1 MKIKIII
8 CMLSIFGFTYLQG
21 ILGWDCAF
29 AQNSSPLTLDEIIT
43 RVEQRYEVSGFMAHF
58 VQESTIKAMEITDVA
73 SGRVFVKRPR
83 MMRWEYDK
91 PEKQIIV
98 TDGKK
103 LWIYRPEDNQV
114 VVGQAPS
121 FFGDG
126 KGAGFLA
133 DIKIIRSKFS
143 ISFPKQNDDRYYTL
157 RLLPVQEEIELSEIY
172 LSISKRT
179 FKVDKIVTYNPYG
192 DETRIDLINS
202 RFDQVPDDAL
212 FTFDIPEGV
221 DVLNLE

>member
-1 MKIKIII
+1 MKIKLIITI
-8 CMLSIFGFTYLQG
+8 LSIFSLTHLQG
-21 ILGWDCAF
+21 VFGLNCTY
-29 AQNSSPLTLDEIIT
+29 AQSSSPLTLDEIIN
-43 RVEQRYEVSGFMAHF
+43 RVEQRYEISGFMAHF

-91 PEKQIIV
+91 PEKQIII
-98 TDGKK
+98 TNGKK

-114 VVGQAPS
+114 MVGQAPS

-133 DIKIIRSKFS
+133 DIKIIRRKFS
-143 ISFPKQNDDRYYTL
+143 ISLPKQNDDRYYTL
-157 RLLPVQEEIELSEIY
+157 RLVPMQEEIEISEIY
-172 LSISKRT
+172 LSVSKRT
-179 FKVDKIVTYNPYG
+179 FKVDKIVTHNLYG

-202 RFDQVPDDAL
+202 RFDQIPDPSL
-212 FTFDIPEGV
+212 FTFEIPHGV
-221 DVLNLE
+221 DVLTLE

>member
-8 CMLSIFGFTYLQG
+8 CLLSIFGFTYLQG
-21 ILGWDCAF
+21 IFGWDCTF
-29 AQNSSPLTLDEIIT
+29 AQNSSPLTLDEIIN

-114 VVGQAPS
+114 MVGQAPS

-133 DIKIIRSKFS
+133 DIKVIRSKFS
-143 ISFPKQNDDRYYTL
+143 ISLPKQNDDRYYTL
-157 RLLPVQEEIELSEIY
+157 RLLPLQEEIDLSEIY
-172 LSISKRT
+172 LSVSKRT

-202 RFDQVPDDAL
+202 RFDQVPDAAL

>member
-1 MKIKIII
+1 
-8 CMLSIFGFTYLQG
+8 
-21 ILGWDCAF
+21 
-29 AQNSSPLTLDEIIT
+29 
-43 RVEQRYEVSGFMAHF
+43 MAHF

-73 SGRVFVKRPR
+73 SGRVYVRRPR
-83 MMRWEYDK
+83 MMRWEYDR

-133 DIKIIRSKFS
+133 DIKIIRSKFR

-157 RLLPVQEEIELSEIY
+157 RLLPVQEEIGLSEIY
-172 LSISKRT
+172 LSVSKRT

-202 RFDQVPDDAL
+202 RFDQVPDAAL
-212 FTFDIPEGV
+212 FTFHMPEGV
-221 DVLNLE
+221 DVLNME